1 MILSLRQIS
10 RNSGMYSTKPLPN
23 EKTATSERL
32 RFWLA
37 GLTLLPMTDK
47 PITVEE
53 ATENYCGICGKS
65 LITFPNNPKLD
76 LQLLVRVFPK
86 GVPDSPGAI
95 VHRSCAVR
103 G

>member
-1 MILSLRQIS
+1 M
-10 RNSGMYSTKPLPN
+10 
-23 EKTATSERL
+23 